1 MLLSHISGSRSC
13 RVRWLL
19 EELGM
24 DYDIDQMALA
34 DGSLRTEAYLAK
46 NPQGRVP
53 TLEDEGIVF
62 FESGAI
68 VQYLLERYG
77 KGRLEPAIGSLL
89 RPHYLQWFHWG
100 EASPMPPMAVIMG
113 NRFVLKEADRSERAL
128 GVARRQLL
136 NVYRVLEEVVQNRAF
151 LVGDEFTAAD
161 IMVGYSCA
169 LGLLDSPL
177 GPPISAHSK
186 EGSARRIWLRCST
199 ARQESSRSTYLRPK
213 E

>member
-1 MLLSHISGSRSC
+1 MPMLLSHIPGSRSC

-19 EELGM
+19 EELAV

-100 EASPMPPMAVIMG
+100 EAAPMPPMAVIMG
-113 NRFVLKEADRSERAL
+113 NRFVLKEADRSERTL

-136 NVYRVLEEVVQNRAF
+136 NVYRVLEEVVRNRAF
-151 LVGDEFTAAD
+151 LIGDEFTAAD

-169 LGLLDSPL
+169 LAKTVGELPEELHAVHAWLNRLAARPAYQRAFEGGL
-177 GPPISAHSK
+177 G
-186 EGSARRIWLRCST
+186 
-199 ARQESSRSTYLRPK
+199 
-213 E
+213 